1 MPKYKNVNEGIVDRF
16 ISSVFKKI
24 GSGVESRTI
33 SKLKKKD
40 PELAKKMQKIQDAR
54 KDLEKELYKKL
65 TSKEK
70 KQVANNE
77 IPDFMKQYIN

>member
-1 MPKYKNVNEGIVDRF
+1 MPKYKEVNEGIVDNF
-16 ISSVFKKI
+16 ISALFTRVGK
-24 GSGVESRTI
+24 GLESRTI
-33 SKLKKKD
+33 YKLKKKD

-54 KDLEKELYKKL
+54 KDLEKELSKKL